1 MKKTIKINEST
12 IKQLVLESLKRVLNE
27 EYGFKFRE
35 GDKVIVHS
43 KKNGDF
49 EGTIDNYDYSMT
61 TYLPTYDIETSD
73 GKSVIGVPES
83 AIELISQ
90 GDDETYKKLLARNK
104 QIRDWQN
111 KGLI

>member
-61 TYLPTYDIETSD
+61 TYLPNYDIETSD
-73 GKSVIGVPES
+73 GRTVIGVPES

-90 GDDETYKKLLARNK
+90 GDDETYKKLLSRNK